1 MNAAAVEAGRAAR
14 DAARQ
19 AGSTHDEAWS
29 REITL
34 DAMVIGPTP
43 ASEALAEVEESLR
56 WGEEVSNRRME
67 VVWFYKR
74 AELEIMLGRKGA
86 ARRSI
91 SAGQTV
97 VEELGPSD
105 SLLVARCLDA
115 FDAYIHLGMAEL
127 AEQELIRCDQV
138 FMESDEASIAAS
150 VKARWAE
157 LLVSQGRYEEAE
169 SLTDASETATS
180 SDGP

>member
-1 MNAAAVEAGRAAR
+1 
-14 DAARQ
+14 
-19 AGSTHDEAWS
+19 
-29 REITL
+29 
-34 DAMVIGPTP
+34 
-43 ASEALAEVEESLR
+43 
-56 WGEEVSNRRME
+56 
-67 VVWFYKR
+67 
-74 AELEIMLGRKGA
+74 
-86 ARRSI
+86 
-91 SAGQTV
+91 
-97 VEELGPSD
+97 
-105 SLLVARCLDA
+105 
-115 FDAYIHLGMAEL
+115 MAEL